1 MPERIVKIEKSNAKG
16 KKYKATVKDSSTGK
30 TRTIQF
36 GATGYGQFKDT
47 TPVKAYSGNNHG
59 DPKRRKAYFSR
70 HSGVGTKAAA
80 LAKERAKAGGK
91 LNAKILAHK
100 YLW

>member
-1 MPERIVKIEKSNAKG
+1 MPERVVKIEKAKAKG
-16 KKYKATVKDSSTGK
+16 KKYTATVSDGTK
-30 TRTIQF
+30 TRKINF
-36 GATGYGQFKDT
+36 GAVGYGQFKDST
-47 TPVKAYSGNNHG
+47 SVKAYSGNNHG

-70 HSGVGTKAAA
+70 HSGVATKGAA
-80 LAKERAKAGGK
+80 LKKERAKAGGK